1 MLPFILIGSV
11 VIRFPRATV
20 ALARGELAAAQAAS
34 RQQRAE
40 LAVARAELLS
50 LTGLRSPPRAFDEPL
65 AKTAADA
72 EAAVLQHP
80 RMQAAQRSVDAAR
93 AALQLAE
100 ISNRDS
106 PEIGVVAN
114 RFRDIRGQE
123 YDTTLGLRLR
133 IPFAT
138 EARNAPRLASARAD
152 LAEANAEYGAA
163 QRELKLVL
171 LNACE
176 TLAAAE
182 EQTALVQDRVKAARD
197 AAARLQRSYEAGQ
210 IGLIELLRSRVA
222 LFEAETAAAQNRIA
236 VAQARSRVNQAL
248 GLVP

>member
-1 MLPFILIGSV
+1 
-11 VIRFPRATV
+11 
-20 ALARGELAAAQAAS
+20 
-34 RQQRAE
+34 
-40 LAVARAELLS
+40 
-50 LTGLRSPPRAFDEPL
+50 
-65 AKTAADA
+65 
-72 EAAVLQHP
+72 
-80 RMQAAQRSVDAAR
+80 MQAAQRSLDAAR

-114 RFRDIRGQE
+114 RFRNIRGQE

-138 EARNAPRLASARAD
+138 EARKAPRVASARAD
-152 LAEANAEYGAA
+152 VAEANAEYAAA

-171 LNACE
+171 LNTRE

-222 LFEAETAAAQNRIA
+222 LFEAETTVAQNRIA
-236 VAQARSRVNQAL
+236 VAQAKSRVNQAL